1 VTWGV
6 RRIQMSAMQ
15 EGPILVADEHRVIK
29 VRETRM
35 PDQ

>member
-1 VTWGV
+1 
-6 RRIQMSAMQ
+6 MQ